1 MVFPS
6 RNQMPRSPRPPFR
19 NNHNHLRGIPREIR
33 NTSGAA
39 SAKGGSR
46 GLSSLLSGGATQGL
60 AQSGGISTL
69 SKTLGG
75 VQQVLGVVQS
85 TAPLIQEYGPMI
97 KNIPSMY
104 RMVKAFKTFNQE
116 DSDSEAASVESSN
129 SNEDSNSNAKINHQ
143 QAEPKEEVSEEIKE
157 KGVSMPKL
165 YV

>member
-1 MVFPS
+1 MS
-6 RNQMPRSPRPPFR
+6 RSPRPPFR
-19 NNHNHLRGIPREIR
+19 NNHNNLRGIPREIR
-33 NTSGAA
+33 NSSGAA
-39 SAKGGSR
+39 GAKGGSR
-46 GLSSLLSGGATQGL
+46 GLSSLLSGGASQGL

-116 DSDSEAASVESSN
+116 DNEAAPENTTPVESSK
-129 SNEDSNSNAKINHQ
+129 SNIKINHQ
-143 QAEPKEEVSEEIKE
+143 QAEPKDEVSEEIKAR
-157 KGVSMPKL
+157 GVSTPKL

>member
-19 NNHNHLRGIPREIR
+19 NNNHNNLRGIPKEIR

-39 SAKGGSR
+39 GAKGGSR
-46 GLSSLLSGGATQGL
+46 GLSSLLSGGAGQGL

-97 KNIPSMY
+97 KNIPTMY
-104 RMVKAFKTFNQE
+104 RMVKAFKTFGKE
-116 DSDSEAASVESSN
+116 DSEEAPTDTTLNESKDS
-129 SNEDSNSNAKINHQ
+129 KIAVNQ
-143 QAEPKEEVSEEIKE
+143 QQEKPQKEEVSEEIKA
-157 KGVSMPKL
+157 KGVSTPKL